1 MTNAARSPSAD
12 AFARAPLPK
21 RFCNLDRLIH
31 AMKARGLDGIV
42 ATAPWN
48 VFYLTG
54 FNGIAHKSDEPRPYA
69 VILARHV
76 PEHPIMVLADY
87 YLATFLKQ
95 PTWVEDLRP
104 FRAVMMPL
112 DLPAKHSDIDRFI
125 PRNGSA
131 PWIANARA
139 TYAFDMASAVRGA
152 LTDLKLD
159 NGRVGFDDMGF
170 GFRLEV
176 EGLEVADGYDPL
188 MFARAVKTPTELR
201 LLERATALN
210 EAAIRAT
217 MAAWDKGATWS
228 DLNKSYAR
236 AVTELGGFV
245 RDPGGMVWGHP
256 RGADP
261 ALTLAT
267 GLEDDVVE
275 PGTHVMF
282 DCHGTIDLYCWDG
295 GKTWVVE
302 GEPEGAAKRFADATA
317 AVAQMLLSA
326 MRPGVRIS
334 ELQAKGRDIYRRE
347 GVPDPAAA
355 VIFFHGLGLS
365 HMDIEQRTTD
375 GKPNGDWVLEG
386 GMVVPVHLLY
396 PGGEHERFWLEEVVA
411 IGSDGGRPLF
421 SWGFGAL
428 EGSADQNLMVEKFI

>member
-1 MTNAARSPSAD
+1 VND
-12 AFARAPLPK
+12 ATMGATGPFARTPLPK
-21 RFCNLDRLIH
+21 RFCNLDRLLF

-42 ATAPWN
+42 ATEPWN

-54 FNGIAHKSDEPRPYA
+54 FNAIAHKSDEPRPYA
-69 VILARHV
+69 VILSRHA

-87 YLATFLKQ
+87 YLATFLTQ
-95 PTWVEDLRP
+95 PSWVEDLRP

-112 DLPAKHSDIDRFI
+112 DLPAQRSDIDRFI
-125 PRNGSA
+125 PRAATA
-131 PWIANARA
+131 PWLANARA
-139 TYAFDMASAVRGA
+139 KYSFDMASAVRGA
-152 LTDLKLD
+152 LADLKLD
-159 NGRVGFDDMGF
+159 DLRVAFDEMAF
-170 GFRLEV
+170 GFRLGL
-176 EGLEVADGYDPL
+176 EGLQVVDGYDPL

-210 EAAIRAT
+210 ERAIHAT
-217 MAAWDKGATWS
+217 MAAWQRGATWR
-228 DLNKSYAR
+228 DLNRAYAR
-236 AVTELGGFV
+236 AVTDLGGFV
-245 RDPGGMVWGHP
+245 RDPGGMVWAHP

-261 ALTLAT
+261 ALMLAT
-267 GLEDDVVE
+267 GLEDDAVE

-302 GEPEGAAKRFADATA
+302 GEPEGRAKRFADATA
-317 AVAQMLLSA
+317 RVAEMLTA
-326 MRPGVRIS
+326 EMRPGARIS

-347 GVPDPAAA
+347 GVLDPAAA

-365 HMDIEQRTTD
+365 HMDIEQRLAD
-375 GKPNGDWVLEG
+375 GRPNGDWMLED

-411 IGSDGGRPLF
+411 IGPDGGRPLF

-428 EGSADQNLMVEKFI
+428 TM